1 MMWWDRFWTTP
12 LVLSFKTRFSNVE
25 LRIAIIFEVNLF
37 EIFMRTFFATTLLLN
52 VPAEGVWPLAAR
64 SLSSDKEVNSEQL
77 LGVVE
82 VTVQPAQ
89 LIARGTRGAGSAR
102 LVVRAA
108 AVSCSCQRPLLLP
121 GLRTFRLL
129 LAGSESWD
137 ACRKTRKEH

>member
-1 MMWWDRFWTTP
+1 M
-12 LVLSFKTRFSNVE
+12 
-25 LRIAIIFEVNLF
+25 
-37 EIFMRTFFATTLLLN
+37 
-52 VPAEGVWPLAAR
+52 
-64 SLSSDKEVNSEQL
+64 NSEQL

-82 VTVQPAQ
+82 VTVRPAQ

-129 LAGSESWD
+129 LAGSES
-137 ACRKTRKEH
+137 